1 MAPFPVLTPTL
12 AHLETAN
19 SLTQLLTAQPSPGA
33 IAAGIAIAF
42 GFGAVHALSPG
53 HGKTLVGAY
62 LVGSRGT
69 PGAALWLGIATTVTH
84 TVTVFALGVA
94 TLVASQYV
102 VLDQVYPILGALSGV
117 AICLVGL
124 RLLAVR
130 LWSGAHHHHHD
141 HDHHDHDHYHH
152 DHHHHHAPED
162 WRSLLAIGI
171 SGGLVPCPSALVLL
185 LSAIAL
191 HQIAYGLV
199 LVGGFSLGLASVL
212 TTLGLAAVY
221 GQQWLENSP
230 FGAGVMHRLSAVS
243 AFGTVCIGI
252 GLTMVSLKAGGLG

>member
-1 MAPFPVLTPTL
+1 MAPFPMLTPTL
-12 AHLETAN
+12 AHLEAAS

-33 IAAGIAIAF
+33 IAAGVAIAF

-84 TVTVFALGVA
+84 TLVVFVLGVA

-124 RLLAVR
+124 KLLSVR
-130 LWSGAHHHHHD
+130 LRSGVHHHD
-141 HDHHDHDHYHH
+141 HDHHHH
-152 DHHHHHAPED
+152 DHHDHHAPKD

-171 SGGLVPCPSALVLL
+171 LGGLVPCPSALVLL
-185 LSAIAL
+185 LSAMAGGRSLTIAL
-191 HQIAYGLV
+191 HQISYGLV

-212 TTLGLAAVY
+212 TALGLVAVY
-221 GQQWLENSP
+221 GRQWLEQSP
-230 FGAGVMHRLSAVS
+230 LGTGTMQRLSVVS
-243 AFGTVCIGI
+243 ALATVCIGI
-252 GLTMVSLKAGGLG
+252 GLTTMALT

>member
-1 MAPFPVLTPTL
+1 MLTPTL
-12 AHLETAN
+12 AHLEAAS

-94 TLVASQYV
+94 TLLASQYV

-124 RLLAVR
+124 RLLSVR
-130 LWSGAHHHHHD
+130 LRSGVHHHHHN
-141 HDHHDHDHYHH
+141 HDHHDHDHHHH

-162 WRSLLAIGI
+162 WRSLLSIGI

-191 HQIAYGLV
+191 HQITYGLV
-199 LVGGFSLGLASVL
+199 LIGSFSLGLASVL
-212 TTLGLAAVY
+212 TTLGLAVVY
-221 GQQWLENSP
+221 GHRWLERFPIGN
-230 FGAGVMHRLSAVS
+230 GVMQRLSMVS
-243 AFGTVCIGI
+243 ALGTVCIGI
-252 GLTMVSLKAGGLG
+252 GLTTVAMMDGGIG